1 MRGNEFLDKMGLVD
15 AALIEEA
22 DRMPCRRAKSGRPVW
37 RKIAAFAALVSLMVC
52 SGAVGALAFG
62 GGTVVLTPAEQE
74 TIELEAIGLTLIL
87 PDSWK
92 GKYSV
97 EMDADGE
104 GCCVYALFP
113 HESANGWGERGYLF
127 WVGQAYDEPLTPQ
140 QLQERSPAPCIYLFA
155 TSEDTYDLK
164 LASDVA
170 YDPSDPEIAGLY
182 TAMYEQI
189 SDIRFVVS
197 NPAAI
202 S

>member
-1 MRGNEFLDKMGLVD
+1 MLK
-15 AALIEEA
+15 
-22 DRMPCRRAKSGRPVW
+22 
-37 RKIAAFAALVSLMVC
+37 KIAVVAAAVVLMVC
-52 SGAVGALAFG
+52 SGAVGAIAFSND
-62 GGTVVLTPAEQE
+62 TVVEVPAKQE

-113 HESANGWGERGYLF
+113 HESPNGWGSKGYLF
-127 WVGQAYDEPLTPQ
+127 WVGQAYNEPLTPQ
-140 QLQERSPAPCIYLFA
+140 QLQDRSPAPCIYLFA
-155 TSEDTYDLK
+155 TAEDTYDLR

-170 YDPSDPEIAGLY
+170 YDPNDPEITELY
-182 TAMYEQI
+182 TSMYQQI
-189 SDIRFVVS
+189 TDIQFVVN

-202 S
+202 G